1 MKKTIYSNM
10 AIDMGGKFTGVISYS
25 SPDLPK
31 QENIK
36 AAVIKISKQD
46 FTSVVAKRTLRRHQI
61 RSSER
66 YKLARKLIYLLL
78 SKAINRSLTYK
89 EQEAIS
95 SLMLRRGYTRQ
106 ETEISD
112 EVLDDCAIDDFV
124 DNAKFTDLFDNSLP
138 LKEQFYKLIAD
149 KNKLNTLYTDIN
161 DFGIKNIPKD
171 YRSIA
176 KCMSAICNDIIQQDE
191 FGHKH
196 RKVYFEE
203 IAEDLKHD
211 SRLKDI
217 REALGEKQLFNLV
230 ANISNLQLR
239 ALRWYF
245 DDPKMQGEGF
255 YDSEKLKNVLI
266 RAYKFFHYKTA
277 DERFKIASFIKSVRQ
292 CKDAINL
299 LFNTDPL
306 ITIPPYEDQNDRH
319 PPVDLTLL
327 LNPVAL
333 DRKYSDKWQR
343 WALSFVSDLGFID
356 EELSDDIVKLADR
369 KSRLNSKL
377 TSLYTQEKLR
387 LSYVLQRVFD
397 LSRNEDK
404 AFTKIRAWVKA
415 PLSRKVADV
424 NAYLLSLIGE
434 DELADFES
442 LAKEYYE
449 EIELAKKGLWSIV
462 EDPILEISNIHPQA
476 KKKNLEALVANVLCV
491 HENFDLEY
499 FKNNVWTA
507 KKGNSS
513 VRSLCKN
520 IEEKVRKYNIY
531 FNSLYT
537 KYLLQNE
544 DKKNITDSTYKDI
557 LSVINSVNLAAELIA
572 ENLNLDILDITK
584 FSNPFSLAQLYNL
597 LEKDIDGFSSNC
609 LAVIKENNY
618 RMRSKFGEGAL
629 CSRLAAES
637 VRPFDGALRK
647 ILERQAY
654 EIAKIKVNELLSLP
668 NLTNTNI
675 NIGILVEE
683 NNFEFSSSIKK
694 DVKDSSKKT
703 KKVKKKYSVDPDFA
717 LKNKKERIIS
727 DSKKICAYTGDFLSN
742 KSNCEF
748 DHIISRSRTMRS
760 TGSIFNS
767 ELNLIYVS
775 RNGNQQKKEI
785 AYDLNDLSPKYLREI
800 FGTNVIS
807 EIKSII
813 TETVDNVSKDNKKF
827 LVDAMTPFERI
838 CCRHALFMPET
849 KAYDMVINALAK
861 SYSTIVNGTQL
872 YLIQNIIKNIK
883 LSLGSWLK
891 DTQNTL
897 SFEAFRIDCDDIH
910 FIRGELAENN
920 SLYIKKLLKE
930 KANQTNNSQEKINQT
945 DNSQE
950 KTDEKEK
957 KDIKY
962 QPITS
967 HAIDALCVLAA
978 AFNNKVIVDKLSSGK
993 AKENI
998 SKSENLEKLIPQQFD
1013 INIIE
1018 RKNFFEKEDLSS
1030 RCLFNDSI
1038 YAEHFMPII
1047 VKKDLVKI
1055 GFDFNNSVEVKSGG
1069 YLLIDLLKPFFKEK
1083 YEESE
1088 NIKIY
1093 HLVNKK
1099 VFEFLE
1105 RNKHEDKDSKICEQ
1119 KNILNRIHYATIKK
1133 ELEVE
1138 LKDESF
1144 EIKLQKEKGSDKKNT
1159 NFEIKIGKDQSKSKY
1174 IKVATDKT
1182 LIIPS
1187 KFYYE
1192 KLVDEFNRYKSQK
1205 TFNVETYDSKTVK
1218 KIANDLKQEFVSYI
1232 LNKESALKHKKY
1244 RHILSVSVACSNL
1257 AKPIRVKR
1265 KNLFGE
1271 YVYQL
1276 LDASESIIKG
1286 FYLDNNIKD
1295 PIAADI
1301 YKKENLYFVSRDI
1314 LNKRIDKPFIHMSK
1328 TINLVKD
1335 INVNIDISLYSFSR
1349 REAVVT
1355 MPYNDFNECLNTK
1368 LKSYLHLEDVF
1379 VLSKDESKNLIKYLN
1394 NHIIDKGIS
1403 IGSPREGKLYFK
1415 SIGKSLIFKFTYDSK
1430 SQKIFL

>member
-1 MKKTIYSNM
+1 MKKTVYSNM
-10 AIDMGGKFTGVISYS
+10 AIDMGGKFTGVVSYS

-31 QENIK
+31 QENIN
-36 AAVIKISKQD
+36 AAVIEIDKKN

-61 RSSER
+61 RSFDR
-66 YKLARKLIYLLL
+66 YKQARKLVYLLL

-95 SLMLRRGYTRQ
+95 SLMLRRGYTWK
-106 ETEISD
+106 EKENYDEDLWNCEI
-112 EVLDDCAIDDFV
+112 EDFV
-124 DNAKFTDLFDNSLP
+124 KDTKFTDLFDISLP
-138 LKEQFYKLIAD
+138 LKEQFYKLIID
-149 KNKLNTLYTDIN
+149 KDKLNELYKRLN
-161 DFGIKNIPKD
+161 DFEYENILKEYKTIIKYMKNICSD
-171 YRSIA
+171 V
-176 KCMSAICNDIIQQDE
+176 IQQE
-191 FGHKH
+191 NLGNKH
-196 RKVYFEE
+196 RKYYF
-203 IAEDLKHD
+203 IDISADLKRD
-211 SRLKDI
+211 SRLNDI
-217 REALGEKQLFNLV
+217 REALGEKQLFNLI

-277 DERFKIASFIKSVRQ
+277 DERFKIAKFIKSVQQ

-306 ITIPPYEDQNDRH
+306 ITIPPYEDQNNRH
-319 PPVDLTLL
+319 PPEDLTLL

-333 DRKYSDKWQR
+333 DRKYSDKWQK
-343 WALSFVSDLGFID
+343 WALSFISDLGFID
-356 EELSDDIVKLADR
+356 EGLKDIVKQTDR
-369 KSRLNSKL
+369 KSRLNSEL
-377 TSLYTQEKLR
+377 SSLYTEEKLR
-387 LSYVLQRVFD
+387 LSYVMQRVFD

-404 AFTKIRAWVKA
+404 VFTKIRAWVKD
-415 PLSRKVADV
+415 PLSRKAADV

-434 DELADFES
+434 DEIADFES

-476 KKKNLEALVANVLCV
+476 KKKNLEVLVANVLCV

-507 KKGNSS
+507 KKGNRS
-513 VRSLCKN
+513 VRSICKN

-544 DKKNITDSTYKDI
+544 DKKNITDSTYEDI

-742 KSNCEF
+742 GSNCEF

-760 TGSIFNS
+760 MGSIFNS

-950 KTDEKEK
+950 KTYEKEK

-1144 EIKLQKEKGSDKKNT
+1144 EIKLQKEKDSDKKNT

-1244 RHILSVSVACSNL
+1244 KHILSVSVACSNL

-1276 LDASESIIKG
+1276 LDASEPITKG

-1301 YKKENLYFVSRDI
+1301 YKKENLYFVSKDI
-1314 LNKRIDKPFIHMSK
+1314 LNKRLDKSFVHMSK

-1335 INVNIDISLYSFSR
+1335 ININIDISLYSFSR
-1349 REAVVT
+1349 REAVIT
-1355 MPYNDFNECLNTK
+1355 MPYIDFNECLNAK

-1379 VLSKDESKNLIKYLN
+1379 VLSKNESNNLINYLN
-1394 NHIIDKGIS
+1394 NHIIDNGIS
-1403 IGSPREGKLYFK
+1403 IGSPRDGKLYFK

>member
-1 MKKTIYSNM
+1 MKKTVYSNM
-10 AIDMGGKFTGVISYS
+10 AIDMGGKFTGVVSYS

-31 QENIK
+31 QENIN
-36 AAVIKISKQD
+36 AAVIEIDKKN

-61 RSSER
+61 RSFDR
-66 YKLARKLIYLLL
+66 YKQARKLVYLLL
-78 SKAINRSLTYK
+78 SKAIKRSLTYK

-95 SLMLRRGYTRQ
+95 SLMLRRGYTWK
-106 ETEISD
+106 EKENYDEDLWNCEI
-112 EVLDDCAIDDFV
+112 EDFV
-124 DNAKFTDLFDNSLP
+124 KDTKFTDLFDISLP
-138 LKEQFYKLIAD
+138 LKEQFYKLIID
-149 KNKLNTLYTDIN
+149 KDKLNELYKRLN
-161 DFGIKNIPKD
+161 DFKYENILEEYKTIIKYMKNICSD
-171 YRSIA
+171 V
-176 KCMSAICNDIIQQDE
+176 IQQE
-191 FGHKH
+191 NLGNKH
-196 RKVYFEE
+196 RKYYF
-203 IAEDLKHD
+203 IDISADLKRD
-211 SRLKDI
+211 SRLNDI
-217 REALGEKQLFNLV
+217 REALGEKQLFNLI

-277 DERFKIASFIKSVRQ
+277 DERFKIAKFIKSVQQ

-306 ITIPPYEDQNDRH
+306 ITIPPYEDQNNRH
-319 PPVDLTLL
+319 PPEDLTLL

-333 DRKYSDKWQR
+333 DRKYSDKWQK
-343 WALSFVSDLGFID
+343 WALSFISDLGFID
-356 EELSDDIVKLADR
+356 EGLKDIVKQTDR
-369 KSRLNSKL
+369 KSRLNSEL
-377 TSLYTQEKLR
+377 SSLYTEEKLR
-387 LSYVLQRVFD
+387 LSYVMQRVFD

-404 AFTKIRAWVKA
+404 VFTKIRAWVKD
-415 PLSRKVADV
+415 PLSRKAADV

-434 DELADFES
+434 DEIADFES

-476 KKKNLEALVANVLCV
+476 KKKNLEVLVANVLCV

-507 KKGNSS
+507 KKGNRS
-513 VRSLCKN
+513 VRSICKN

-544 DKKNITDSTYKDI
+544 DKKNITDSTYEDI

-629 CSRLAAES
+629 CLRLAAES

-654 EIAKIKVNELLSLP
+654 EIAKIKVSELLSLP

-694 DVKDSSKKT
+694 DVKDSSGKKT
-703 KKVKKKYSVDPDFA
+703 KKEKKKYSVDPDFS

-727 DSKKICAYTGDFLSN
+727 DSKKICAYTGVFLSN
-742 KSNCEF
+742 CSNCEF

-775 RNGNQQKKEI
+775 RNGNQLKKGI
-785 AYDLNDLSPKYLREI
+785 AYDLNDLSPKYLHEI

-849 KAYDMVINALAK
+849 KAYDMVISALAK

-920 SLYIKKLLKE
+920 SLYTKKLLKE
-930 KANQTNNSQEKINQT
+930 KAK
-945 DNSQE
+945 
-950 KTDEKEK
+950 KE
-957 KDIKY
+957 IKF

-978 AFNNKVIVDKLSSGK
+978 AFNNKSIVDKLSSGK
-993 AKENI
+993 LRENI
-998 SKSENLEKLIPQQFD
+998 SKPENLEKLIPQQFD
-1013 INIIE
+1013 IKAIE
-1018 RKNFFEKEDLSS
+1018 RKNFFEKENLSS

-1038 YAEHFMPII
+1038 YAEHFLPII

-1055 GFDFNNSVEVKSGG
+1055 GFDFNNSVEVKTGG

-1083 YEESE
+1083 YEDSE

-1099 VFEFLE
+1099 VFDFLE
-1105 RNKHEDKDSKICEQ
+1105 RNKNEDKNSKICKQ
-1119 KNILNRIHYATIKK
+1119 KNILNKIHYAMIKK
-1133 ELEVE
+1133 EIEVV
-1138 LKDESF
+1138 LKDKSF
-1144 EIKLQKEKGSDKKNT
+1144 EIRLQKEKDSDEKNT
-1159 NFEIKIGKDQSKSKY
+1159 NFEIKIGKDLFKTKD
-1174 IKVATDKT
+1174 IKLADDTT
-1182 LIIPS
+1182 LVLPS
-1187 KFYYE
+1187 RVYYD
-1192 KLVDEFNRYKSQK
+1192 KLVNEFNRYKSK
-1205 TFNVETYDSKTVK
+1205 KIFNVEIYDSKTAK
-1218 KIANDLKQEFVSYI
+1218 KITNDLKQEFIAYI

-1244 RHILSVSVACSNL
+1244 RRILSVSVACSNL

-1276 LDASESIIKG
+1276 LDASEPITKG
-1286 FYLDNNIKD
+1286 FYLDKNIKD

-1314 LNKRIDKPFIHMSK
+1314 LNKKLDKSFVHMSK

-1335 INVNIDISLYSFSR
+1335 ININIDISLYSFSR

-1368 LKSYLHLEDVF
+1368 LKSYLHLEDIF
-1379 VLSKDESKNLIKYLN
+1379 VLSEDESKNLTKYLN
-1394 NHIIDKGIS
+1394 NFIIDKGLS
-1403 IGSPREGKLYFK
+1403 IGSPRSRKLYFK